1 MNLPDMVLP
10 AFTQMLDAL
19 SGQLGKAREQLRN
32 ESKPVDG
39 LLSARLAPD
48 MFPLSSQVQFAC
60 LQAEEARA
68 RLLGDAIETVE
79 PVETVSEAEA
89 LISRT
94 VKRLRASGTQG
105 VRVDETRMIELKL
118 QTGMIFDLDLP
129 EYVRSWSIPQF
140 YFHLITAYAIMRKE
154 GIDLGKAD
162 YVPHMLRFVR
172 DGTA

>member
-1 MNLPDMVLP
+1 MNLPNMILP
-10 AFTQMLDAL
+10 AFAQMLDAL
-19 SGQLGKAREQLRN
+19 SGQLGKAREQMTN
-32 ESKPVDG
+32 EGKPVDA

-60 LQAEEARA
+60 LQAEEAKA

-79 PVETVSEAEA
+79 PVETFSEAEA

-94 VKRLRASGTQG
+94 VKRLRASAAKGA
-105 VRVDETRMIELKL
+105 RVDETRMIELKL

-129 EYVRSWSIPQF
+129 EYVHSWSIPQF

-162 YVPHMLRFVR
+162 YVPHMFRFVR